1 MTETELFSF
10 ETTSNNLSTM
20 LQWASAPLDTEKYDK
35 VYLNVKDN
43 EATTISNAGEAV
55 MSYCTFDKP
64 FVQNVEVIDG
74 FEDSGAQAI
83 LDVPQMQDYID
94 FVGGERLNLTF
105 FGSESDGRSNRMLIE
120 GELSANIYLDNSN
133 RDYENFQLGIVHL
146 YDDEDVFRKKSD
158 DEELSTSFTTRVSE
172 FEKIV
177 DVTDFDSFALS
188 NYPVVV
194 KDESFILD
202 ASDKNDRDSVSGT
215 LYADDVEGPD
225 VDNHYS
231 RGFAEL
237 FKSINGEVDVS
248 LEQDS
253 VISIVRQSND
263 EALTCRYALL
273 PAV

>member
-20 LQWASAPLDTEKYDK
+20 LQWASAPLDTDKYDK
-35 VYLNVKDN
+35 VYLNVKDDG
-43 EATTISNAGEAV
+43 ATTISNAGEAV

-64 FVQNVEVIDG
+64 FVQNVEVIDD

-83 LDVPQMQDYID
+83 LDVPQMEDYID

-158 DEELSTSFTTRVSE
+158 NEELSTSFTTRVSE

-215 LYADDVEGPD
+215 LYADDVQGPD

-237 FKSINGEVDVS
+237 FKSINGELDVS